1 MNRTRPP
8 YIRFDARETL
18 TGELGEITVQQA
30 VEGHV

>member
-1 MNRTRPP
+1 VTRTRLPH
-8 YIRFDARETL
+8 IRFDARETL